1 MAWQMHLYLITRVNI
16 NSKGGGNLGM
26 KRVLMMAL
34 ALLIGATFITTAF
47 AQAKPETTQAADKP
61 ADKKEAMKTF
71 KGKFVSMDAAAK
83 TIVAKDTKGEMTF
96 DVSGVKKMSDLKAG
110 QKIMVRYTEK
120 DGKMAANTVVKQ
132 AAKKG
137 SPKKE
142 ETKPAPAGT
151 DAPKPTEPAKQ

>member
-1 MAWQMHLYLITRVNI
+1 
-16 NSKGGGNLGM
+16 
-26 KRVLMMAL
+26 MAL

-47 AQAKPETTQAADKP
+47 AQAKPETAQPAAKP
-61 ADKKEAMKTF
+61 ADKKEAMMTF
-71 KGKFVSMDAAAK
+71 KGEFVSMDAAAK
-83 TIVAKDTKGEMTF
+83 TIVAKDAKREMTF
-96 DVSGVKKMSDLKAG
+96 DVSGVKNMAEELKAG
-110 QKIMVRYTEK
+110 EKIMVGYTNK
-120 DGKMAANTVVKQ
+120 DSKMAATIVVKQ